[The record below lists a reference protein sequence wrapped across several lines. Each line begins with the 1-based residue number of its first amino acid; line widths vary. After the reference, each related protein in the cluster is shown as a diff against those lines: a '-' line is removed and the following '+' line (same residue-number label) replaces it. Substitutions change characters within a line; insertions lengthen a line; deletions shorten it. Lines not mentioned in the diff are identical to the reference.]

1 MNTLFIITLIEI
13 IYLVYMF
20 FFFKTNV
27 YIGPSIAESYLN
39 KVSEFFIHHTGNYES
54 KICDL
59 GRVLAI
65 LAIALSLVRLYIGLE
80 KSRYWNIVFLVFCLL
95 LASIL
100 NLNSLLYIAP
110 LFVLELYI
118 YYSSNKL

>member
-1 MNTLFIITLIEI
+1 MNTLFIITSIEI

-20 FFFKTNV
+20 FFFKTDLYV
-27 YIGPSIAESYLN
+27 GPSIAESYLN
-39 KVSEFFIHHTGNYES
+39 KVSQFFVHHTGNYES

-65 LAIALSLVRLYIGLE
+65 VAIGLSIVRLHIGLD
-80 KSRYWNIVFLVFCLL
+80 KSRFWNFTFVVSSLL

-100 NLNSLLYIAP
+100 NLNCLLYITP
-110 LFVLELYI
+110 LLFLEIFL
-118 YYSSNKL
+118 YYSS

>member
-1 MNTLFIITLIEI
+1 
-13 IYLVYMF
+13 MF

>member
-1 MNTLFIITLIEI
+1 MYYSMNTLFIITLLEI

-20 FFFKTNV
+20 FFFKTNL

-39 KVSEFFIHHTGNYES
+39 RISGFFIHHTGNYES

-65 LAIALSLVRLYIGLE
+65 VAIGLSLVRLYIGLE
-80 KSRYWNIVFLVFCLL
+80 KSRYWNFIFVVSCLL

-100 NLNSLLYIAP
+100 NLNALLYITP
-110 LFVLELYI
+110 LLVLELYL
-118 YYSSNKL
+118 SS